1 MRTVKM
7 TVMALLLTLIGT
19 GLTACFSE
27 PSDGS
32 HSPGYKGTSS
42 DTYDRAYPRPYTPA
56 YPPPY

>member
-7 TVMALLLTLIGT
+7 TVMALLLTMIGT

-32 HSPGYKGTSS
+32 LFLGAERWQS
-42 DTYDRAYPRPYTPA
+42 
-56 YPPPY
+56 